1 MVTLFARNRKH
12 YLIEVEDKNEIMNE
26 NVLNHEEKNAAEG
39 KNAKPRKVF
48 KSFRYFVTNNT
59 KYIDYHRERPNL
71 NTIFNMKSKVSIIN
85 M

>member
-26 NVLNHEEKNAAEG
+26 KGKNNNNDENVLNHEEKNAAEG

-48 KSFRYFVTNNT
+48 
-59 KYIDYHRERPNL
+59 NL
-71 NTIFNMKSKVSIIN
+71 
-85 M
+85 

>member
-1 MVTLFARNRKH
+1 MKFLIKYSLLMVTLFARNRKH

-48 KSFRYFVTNNT
+48 
-59 KYIDYHRERPNL
+59 NL
-71 NTIFNMKSKVSIIN
+71 
-85 M
+85 

>member
-48 KSFRYFVTNNT
+48 
-59 KYIDYHRERPNL
+59 NL
-71 NTIFNMKSKVSIIN
+71 
-85 M
+85 

>member
-26 NVLNHEEKNAAEG
+26 KGKNNNNEENVRNHEKNAAEG

-48 KSFRYFVTNNT
+48 
-59 KYIDYHRERPNL
+59 NL
-71 NTIFNMKSKVSIIN
+71 
-85 M
+85 

>member
-26 NVLNHEEKNAAEG
+26 KGKNNNNEENVLNHEEKNAAEG

-48 KSFRYFVTNNT
+48 
-59 KYIDYHRERPNL
+59 NL
-71 NTIFNMKSKVSIIN
+71 
-85 M
+85 